1 MRSTGK
7 VMATSP
13 VSNFTQAVT
22 LGDVLRL
29 NATARPDKI
38 AFSSSDGRSVSFRR
52 FNDRVNRLNN
62 AVAALGLRKGT
73 RIAILARNRQEYVES
88 YGLSKSGL
96 IIVPLNWR
104 LSGAELTRL
113 VADSAP
119 ELLIVDEFHRD
130 LVDRHR
136 DAWPSLRHF
145 VLLGPPAHPDE
156 RWLAYEALIAAAPA
170 TEPNSAALADD
181 VLSLIYT
188 SGTTG
193 APKGVAMT
201 HAGALGNC
209 RSAALDLLCLTED
222 DRTMAVMP
230 LFHAGGMWYHLFPSF
245 ASGCATLIISGFEP
259 GTVLREL
266 VAHRISNVHL
276 VPSMIGALLSHPDA
290 TDVNL
295 SYLRLLFYAASS
307 MPADLLRQAMRT
319 FSRTSF
325 IQSYGSTEAGVITV
339 LNADD
344 HRRALEPDHV
354 RLLSSCGRPLPGREV
369 RIVEDAGGV
378 VDRDRPG
385 EIEVRSPDL
394 MRGYWLNDTETQRAL
409 KDGWYKSGD
418 LGYIDAEGYLYIID
432 RKNDLI
438 VTGGENVYPTE
449 IESYLYRDSDVLE
462 AAVFGIPD
470 PRWVEAVVAAVVLRA
485 GVQVSGE
492 DLINRLRARL
502 ATFKCPKEIYLVQT
516 LPKSAAGK
524 ILRKELRKQ
533 YTR

>member
-1 MRSTGK
+1 MT
-7 VMATSP
+7 ASP
-13 VSNFTQAVT
+13 VSSLADAVT

-29 NATARPDKI
+29 NATTRPDKI
-38 AFSSSDGRSVSFRR
+38 AFSSPDGRSVSFGS

-73 RIAILARNRQEYVES
+73 RIAILSRNRQEYVES
-88 YGLSKSGL
+88 YGLSMSGL

-104 LSGAELTRL
+104 LSGAELGRL
-113 VADSAP
+113 VADSEP

-136 DAWPSLRHF
+136 DAWPSLKHA
-145 VLLGPPAHPDE
+145 VLLGPGAADE
-156 RWLAYEALIAAAPA
+156 RWLSYEALIAAAPA
-170 TEPNSAALADD
+170 TEARSAASADD

-193 APKGVAMT
+193 APKGVTMT
-201 HAGALGNC
+201 HAGVLGNC
-209 RSAALDLLCLTED
+209 RSAAVEMLGLTEH
-222 DRTMAVMP
+222 DRTLAVMP

-245 ASGCATLIISGFEP
+245 ASGCTTFIGSGFEP
-259 GTVLREL
+259 GAVLRDL
-266 VAHRISNVHL
+266 AAHRITNVHL
-276 VPSMIGALLSHPDA
+276 VPTMINALLSHPDA
-290 TDVNL
+290 TTVNL
-295 SYLRLLFYAASS
+295 SHLRLLFYAASS
-307 MPADLLRQAMRT
+307 MPADLLRRVMRT

-325 IQSYGSTEAGVITV
+325 TQSYGSTEAGVITV
-339 LNADD
+339 LNTHD
-344 HRRALEPDHV
+344 HRRALEPGYAH
-354 RLLSSCGRPLPGREV
+354 LLSSCGRPLPGREV
-369 RIVEDAGGV
+369 RIVDDAGSGI
-378 VDRDRPG
+378 DRDRIG

-394 MRGYWLNDTETQRAL
+394 MRGYWLNDTETQRASR
-409 KDGWYKSGD
+409 DGWFKSGD
-418 LGYIDAEGYLYIID
+418 LGYLDAEGFLYIVD

-438 VTGGENVYPTE
+438 ITGGENVYPTE
-449 IESYLYRDSDVLE
+449 IEAYLYRDPDVLE

-470 PRWVEAVVAAVVLRA
+470 PRWGEAVVAAVVPRA
-485 GVQVSGE
+485 GSHISGG
-492 DLINRLRARL
+492 DLVTRLRAQL